1 MGVDE
6 FLQGVGIAIL
16 VFIALLLIDGII
28 KKFKNKE

>member
-1 MGVDE
+1 MGTEE

-16 VFIALLLIDGII
+16 FFIALLLVDDII